1 MTDLENGRRRF
12 LAAAA
17 LGAAGAASGLGSR
30 DAAAAQEKTSGATAG
45 RLEILAAFR
54 ARQGLEDDLRRATLA
69 VVEPTRAEAGCIR
82 FSVLEDEGQPGVFF
96 IRETWE
102 SDAALKAHFE
112 QPYLKRLV
120 EQHKT
125 LLDGTLTL
133 HRLKVYD

>member
-1 MTDLENGRRRF
+1 MSDLENGRRRF

-30 DAAAAQEKTSGATAG
+30 DAAAAEEKSGATAG
-45 RLEILAAFR
+45 RLEILASFR
-54 ARQGLEDDLRRATLA
+54 ARKGLEDDLRRATLA

-82 FSVLEDEGQPGVFF
+82 FSVLEDEGQTGVFF

-120 EQHKT
+120 EQHKI